1 MIKIGFVQLIDYEDW
16 IKSFGHD
23 REWAV
28 QAAQADT
35 NRSFT
40 LESAQIDAFSI
51 PLTYDSYVIILNS
64 VSTRKYEKMIHKL
77 SQKVPVKLK
86 AYIGFGKTYV
96 TALNSI
102 RELKSCNSIATQD
115 DIEYT
120 VAVHVDLNNYYGIIR
135 EKNWH
140 YVYEVMNNLI
150 TNVRNLSNKYGG
162 LTFYAGGDNV
172 ISFMPSSTVKNF
184 IDEIVTDSV
193 KIGVG
198 VASTPREA
206 LKLASTAL
214 DIIRDHK
221 SKNQILVLRSES

>member
-1 MIKIGFVQLIDYEDW
+1 
-16 IKSFGHD
+16 
-23 REWAV
+23 
-28 QAAQADT
+28 
-35 NRSFT
+35 
-40 LESAQIDAFSI
+40 
-51 PLTYDSYVIILNS
+51 
-64 VSTRKYEKMIHKL
+64 
-77 SQKVPVKLK
+77 
-86 AYIGFGKTYV
+86 
-96 TALNSI
+96 
-102 RELKSCNSIATQD
+102 
-115 DIEYT
+115 
-120 VAVHVDLNNYYGIIR
+120 
-135 EKNWH
+135 
-140 YVYEVMNNLI
+140 MNNLI